1 MEKKMRPLLLAALIA
16 ASSSQALAVP
26 RATAPQDCVPI
37 NQIRA
42 TRVVDDRNIDFEM
55 TGGGVLRN
63 RLPHAC
69 SGLGFERR
77 FSYRTSLSRLCS
89 LDIINVLDS
98 NGHRG
103 ASCGLGRFVPVGPTR

>member
-1 MEKKMRPLLLAALIA
+1 MRRFAPAALITALA
-16 ASSSQALAVP
+16 ATLSSQAVAAP
-26 RATAPQDCVPI
+26 RQAAQDCVPI
-37 NQIRA
+37 NQIRS
-42 TRVVDDRNIDFEM
+42 TRVIDDRNIDFEM
-55 TGGGVLRN
+55 SGGRVLRN
-63 RLPHAC
+63 RLPQAC

-98 NGHRG
+98 NGRPG